1 LTTSKMEKLI
11 SVCIPT
17 YGRSVY
23 LQAAIRS
30 VLEQDH
36 RPLEILVGDDSPN
49 AENHTFIASLPR
61 DEGVEI
67 RYVPNETRLGQ
78 ASNVN
83 RLLKLSRGGWIVI
96 LHDDDFILP
105 GGLSR
110 LFEATRRH
118 PDAVA
123 AFGLQAVMDKDG
135 IVDWEASAASNRD
148 FGRTVEAV
156 GPQTS
161 KLASAVSG
169 QFPNNAFLLKG
180 EIARQVLYNGYDDV
194 KDACDYDFGIRVAIA
209 PVSGT
214 FVLIDDYVSAYRV
227 WGAQISK
234 ASSTGIAALR
244 LLKALKPQT
253 PEEMTAIWQAIAR
266 HVPIAVS
273 EHARAHERMASL
285 KLLLSPSYW
294 ESSRLPQAL
303 YHIMLIVSPGM
314 VRNLKTR
321 LRS

>member
-1 LTTSKMEKLI
+1 MASKMAKLI

-17 YGRSVY
+17 YGRSAY
-23 LQAAIRS
+23 LQAAVRS

-49 AENHTFIASLPR
+49 AQNRAFIASLPH
-61 DEGVEI
+61 DEGVSV

-83 RLLKLSRGGWIVI
+83 RLLMESRGDWIVI
-96 LHDDDFILP
+96 LHDDDFLLP
-105 GGLSR
+105 GALTS
-110 LFEATRRH
+110 LFQATGRY
-118 PDAVA
+118 PDAIA
-123 AFGLQAVMDKDG
+123 AFGLQAVVDHDG
-135 IVDWEASAASNRD
+135 VSDWEASAASNRD
-148 FGRTVEAV
+148 FGRIAEAA

-161 KLASAVSG
+161 RLASAVSG
-169 QFPNNAFLLKG
+169 QFPNNGFLLKG
-180 EIARQVLYNGYDDV
+180 DIARQVLYNGYDDV
-194 KDACDYDFGIRVAIA
+194 KDACDYDFGIRVALA
-209 PVSGT
+209 PVAGT
-214 FVLIDDYVSAYRV
+214 FVLIEDYVSAYRV

-253 PEEMTAIWQAIAR
+253 SEEAAAIRRAIVR
-266 HVPIAVS
+266 HVPIALS
-273 EHARAHERMASL
+273 EHARVRERMSSL

-294 ESSRLPQAL
+294 ESSRLSQVL

-314 VRNLKTR
+314 VRMLKTR

>member
-1 LTTSKMEKLI
+1 MAFKMAKLI

-23 LQAAIRS
+23 LQTAVRS
-30 VLEQDH
+30 ALEQDH

-49 AENHTFIASLPR
+49 AENQAFIASLTR

-67 RYVPNETRLGQ
+67 RYIPNETRLGQ

-83 RLLKLSRGGWIVI
+83 SLLKESRGNWIVI

-105 GGLSR
+105 SALSR

-118 PDAVA
+118 PDAIA
-123 AFGLQAVMDKDG
+123 TFGLQAMVDKDG
-135 IVDWEASAASNRD
+135 VFDWQASSASNRD
-148 FGRTVEAV
+148 FGRTAEAA

-161 KLASAVSG
+161 RLASAVSG
-169 QFPNNAFLLKG
+169 QFPNNGFLLKG
-180 EIARQVLYNGYDDV
+180 DIARKVLYNSYDDV
-194 KDACDYDFGIRVAIA
+194 KDACDYDFGIRVAMA
-209 PVSGT
+209 PAAGT

-234 ASSTGIAALR
+234 ASSIGIAALR
-244 LLKALKPQT
+244 LLKALKPRT
-253 PEEMTAIWQAIAR
+253 PEEVTAVRRAIAR
-266 HVPIAVS
+266 HVPIALS
-273 EHARAHERMASL
+273 EHACVHERMASL
-285 KLLLSPSYW
+285 KLLFSPSYW
-294 ESSRLPQAL
+294 ESSRLSQFL

-314 VRNLKTR
+314 VRTLKTR